1 MTERLPSLKSR
12 DIIRA
17 LKRAGFSVTRTAGS
31 HCRLVHDIDPTRQV
45 TVPIHSGKD
54 LKRGTIQ
61 GILRQARLTVE
72 EFNAFL
78 RE

>member
-1 MTERLPSLKSR
+1 MTGRLPSLKSR
-12 DIIRA
+12 DVIRA
-17 LKRAGFSVTRTAGS
+17 LQCAGFSVTRTAGS
-31 HCRLVHDIDPTRQV
+31 HCRLVHDMDPTRQV
-45 TVPIHSGKD
+45 TVPVHSGKD

-72 EFNAFL
+72 EFKKFL